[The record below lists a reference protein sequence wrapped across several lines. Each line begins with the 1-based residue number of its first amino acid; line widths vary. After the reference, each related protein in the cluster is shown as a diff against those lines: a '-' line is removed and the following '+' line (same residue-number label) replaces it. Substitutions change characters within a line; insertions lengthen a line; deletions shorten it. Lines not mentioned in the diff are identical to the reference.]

1 MYLRS
6 KMLIRPLQK
15 RRRNDW
21 KKEVLRRMNEKGKC
35 AILERERGRSFLDS
49 LARFRCPLCRQLGLV
64 ICFLFF
70 EKYNIYIYIH
80 THAYIYAI
88 TSA

>member
-35 AILERERGRSFLDS
+35 AILEREKEVGASWTVWRGFVVPC
-49 LARFRCPLCRQLGLV
+49 AA
-64 ICFLFF
+64 
-70 EKYNIYIYIH
+70 N
-80 THAYIYAI
+80 
-88 TSA
+88 

>member
-35 AILERERGRSFLDS
+35 AILERERERSELLGQFGEVS
-49 LARFRCPLCRQLGLV
+49 LSPVPPIRPSDLFPFFRE
-64 ICFLFF
+64 I
-70 EKYNIYIYIH
+70 
-80 THAYIYAI
+80 
-88 TSA
+88 